1 MRDVERLREKIE
13 ISLDDRQV
21 WALGLSALLL
31 LGGVFTVGV
40 LVGRK
45 TAPPQQ
51 STVGDLAALD
61 AAAAVGS
68 GRVLAGPRAADSAGP
83 QAADLAGPQAADS
96 AGPQA
101 SHLRPQASDL
111 RPQTP
116 IDDKAKPAE
125 KAADDEAEAPAK
137 SPAEKSA
144 AEKAAEKRDS
154 TMGRAPA
161 HAATVVVAP
170 RPVTVVP
177 APPRPVQVASATP
190 AALTPPPR
198 DLGKFTVQIGAS
210 QDRAEAQRME
220 NRARAAGLKP
230 YAVEA
235 DLGAKGTWYRV
246 RVGVFHDK
254 DAANSYRRDV
264 ERELRSPAV
273 VMSSK

>member
-21 WALGLSALLL
+21 WALGLSALLA

-40 LVGRK
+40 LLGRK

-51 STVGDLAALD
+51 NPAGDLAALD
-61 AAAAVGS
+61 VAAGSDQGSIGPQAGAAG
-68 GRVLAGPRAADSAGP
+68 GPQAAGPAGP
-83 QAADLAGPQAADS
+83 QATAKS
-96 AGPQA
+96 EE
-101 SHLRPQASDL
+101 
-111 RPQTP
+111 
-116 IDDKAKPAE
+116 KVVEKPA
-125 KAADDEAEAPAK
+125 APG
-137 SPAEKSA
+137 SRA
-144 AEKAAEKRDS
+144 AEKGDDAVEVGAAEKPAGEKHDA
-154 TMGRAPA
+154 TMGRASA
-161 HAATVVVAP
+161 RAVETP
-170 RPVTVVP
+170 RPAVTVPAARPATVVP
-177 APPRPVQVASATP
+177 APPHSVQVASATP
-190 AALTPPPR
+190 VALTPPPR
-198 DLGKFTVQIGAS
+198 DLGQFTVQIGAS

-246 RVGVFHDK
+246 RVGAFHDK